1 MGACPARDRLSYM
14 IPQNEVVDHA
24 MTQTTVQTGQDA
36 GRIGHVPKPK
46 ISSAQNDARYVAR
59 GKAAT
64 MKADPAWDR
73 DLEEANRGK
82 RGRPFKYPDGL
93 IEMIAIFRM
102 ITGMGYRECEGV
114 AAKSMGGEC
123 APDHTTICKRINRM
137 EIKAANGNLEAANG
151 DGAVQMIIDGTG
163 MIPSTR
169 GEWIRHKWKIKR
181 GFIRLSIMVD
191 AKTRKI
197 LAFVITDETV
207 GESPQLPS
215 MLDEALEK
223 LGIPKDPAKRA
234 SQVVVLLGDKGY
246 DSRANFSHCG
256 KRGVVALIP
265 VRINANCRADG
276 VDRAR
281 AEAVI
286 EQLGGG
292 RIPRRGPA
300 TAEGRAD
307 GQPEGLEEAQ
317 GDGIP
322 VDCRDSHFVVQED
335 DGRVGPRR
343 EVAQRHPGD
352 IRQDPRL
359 QLAAGRLR
367 GGDEGG
373 VGLP

>member
-14 IPQNEVVDHA
+14 IPLNEVVDHA

-64 MKADPAWDR
+64 MKADPAWDGE
-73 DLEEANRGK
+73 LEEANRGK

-137 EIKAANGNLEAANG
+137 EIKAANGNLEVTNG

-292 RIPRRGPA
+292 GSHAEVLQLLKDER
-300 TAEGRAD
+300 TANQKDWKKRKGTGSRWIVEIVISSFKRTMGESVRAVKWPNVIREISGKIRVYNWLLD
-307 GQPEGLEEAQ
+307 VSEEAMKA
-317 GDGIP
+317 
-322 VDCRDSHFVVQED
+322 V
-335 DGRVGPRR
+335 
-343 EVAQRHPGD
+343 
-352 IRQDPRL
+352 
-359 QLAAGRLR
+359 
-367 GGDEGG
+367 
-373 VGLP
+373 